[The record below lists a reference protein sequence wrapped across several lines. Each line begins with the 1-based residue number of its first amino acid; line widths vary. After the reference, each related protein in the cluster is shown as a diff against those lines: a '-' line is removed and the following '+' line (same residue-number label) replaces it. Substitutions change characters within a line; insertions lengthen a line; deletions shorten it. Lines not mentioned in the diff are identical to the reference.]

1 MTISYVVDPE
11 TGKLMT
17 AQEYESKG
25 GNTTDI
31 KMIAIFPDDGSPA
44 FAMPV
49 ETLGKG
55 KWREAMRIAESY
67 KTPHRIEGS
76 DGSFTLPSRKQA
88 IDIRAARESGLEQ
101 LLDSISADE
110 LLYELRNCWGWTR
123 EAYIPAGTSEEDW
136 ESKQNSSGVAWL
148 YDYAGMSGYSGF
160 SAYQLTVRPVT
171 LLKP

>member
-1 MTISYVVDPE
+1 MTRSFIIDPS
-11 TGKLMT
+11 TGKLLT
-17 AQEYESKG
+17 VQEYESKG

-31 KMIAIFPDDGSPA
+31 KMVAIVPDDGSPA

-67 KTPHRIEGS
+67 KAPHRIEGS

-88 IDIRAARESGLEQ
+88 IDIRAAREYGLEQ
-101 LLDSISADE
+101 LLEKIGACDLLDE
-110 LLYELRNCWGWTR
+110 FCNDWGWTR
-123 EAYIPAGTSEEDW
+123 EVYIPAGTSEEDR
-136 ESKQNSSGVAWL
+136 EFKQSSSGLAWF
-148 YDYAGMSGYSGF
+148 YNYYGMSNYHGF
-160 SAYQLTVRPVT
+160 AAYQFAVRPVT

>member
-49 ETLGKG
+49 ETFGEG
-55 KWREAMRIAESY
+55 KWREAMQIAESY
-67 KTPHRIEGS
+67 KAPHHIEGS
-76 DGSFTLPSRKQA
+76 DGTFTLPSRKQA
-88 IDIRAARESGLEQ
+88 TDIRAARESGLEQ
-101 LLDSISADE
+101 LLEKIEAYD
-110 LLYELRNCWGWTR
+110 LLKEFRNNWGWTR
-123 EAYIPAGTSEEDW
+123 EVYIPAGTSEEDW
-136 ESKQNSSGVAWL
+136 KSKQNSSGYAW
-148 YDYAGMSGYSGF
+148 YYNDNGMSNNYGF
-160 SAYQLTVRPVT
+160 SDYQFTVRPVT
-171 LLKP
+171 LLKL

>member
-1 MTISYVVDPE
+1 MTKSYVVDPE
-11 TGKLMT
+11 TGKLLT

-31 KMIAIFPDDGSPA
+31 KMVAIVPDDGSPA

-55 KWREAMRIAESY
+55 KWRGAMQLAESY
-67 KTPHRIEGS
+67 KAPHHIEGS
-76 DGSFTLPSRKQA
+76 DGTFTLPSRKQA
-88 IDIRAARESGLEQ
+88 IDIRAAREYGLEQ
-101 LLDSISADE
+101 LLDSILANE

-136 ESKQNSSGVAWL
+136 ESKQSSSGRAWGYNGL
-148 YDYAGMSGYSGF
+148 GMSNAYGF
-160 SAYQLTVRPVT
+160 SSYQFSVRPVT
-171 LLKP
+171 LLKL